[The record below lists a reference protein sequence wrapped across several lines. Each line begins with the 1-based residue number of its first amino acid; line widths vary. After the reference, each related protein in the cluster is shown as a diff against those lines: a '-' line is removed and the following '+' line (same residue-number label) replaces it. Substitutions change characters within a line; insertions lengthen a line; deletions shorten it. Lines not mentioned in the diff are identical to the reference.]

1 MENLGNRFH
10 VNFLGCAHWFMLI
23 RISQMKDHSVSVD
36 QARYAT
42 SFAAKYLDTAKVKSS
57 TNFYKTNFPSDMI
70 STNSDASTIDEEV

>member
-1 MENLGNRFH
+1 
-10 VNFLGCAHWFMLI
+10 
-23 RISQMKDHSVSVD
+23 MKDHSVSVD

-57 TNFYKTNFPSDMI
+57 TIFYKTNFPSDMI